1 MMNQTLHDYR
11 RHFFA
16 SLVGLPLAV
25 GILITIPLLSA
36 VSYQMPQIAPIM
48 VLDFIEMPKKK
59 AAVVKKPVVP
69 QPKPSEKPEPPPPK
83 SKRPRVTPK
92 KPLKVKEKIVP
103 KIPDQPSLKASLKKR
118 PEKVV
123 EEKDLKEEAVAPEVS
138 AVTPEPVVPVPIFKL
153 SSMPRFLHREAP
165 VFPEKMKKL
174 GRSATVKLQ
183 ALIDKDGNVRKVI
196 VETSAGPEFDKA
208 AVTALKNSSF
218 LPGMQEGKPVAVMLR
233 LPVRFRLL

>member
-11 RHFFA
+11 RHFLA
-16 SLVGLPLAV
+16 SLVGLPLTV
-25 GILITIPLLSA
+25 GILITIPLLSK
-36 VSYQMPQIAPIM
+36 VSYHMPQIAPIM
-48 VLDFIEMPKKK
+48 VVDLIEMPKKK
-59 AAVVKKPVVP
+59 AAVVKKTVVP
-69 QPKPSEKPEPPPPK
+69 QPKPSEKPEPPPSK

-123 EEKDLKEEAVAPEVS
+123 EEKDLKEEAVVPEVS
-138 AVTPEPVVPVPIFKL
+138 AVTPEPVPVPIFKL

-183 ALIDKDGNVRKVI
+183 ALIDKHGNVRKVI
-196 VETSAGPEFDKA
+196 VEKSAGPEFDKA

-218 LPGMQEGKPVAVMLR
+218 FPGMQEGKPVAVILR